1 MKNLIKLLS
10 LIVVLSLTFTACKQQ
25 KECKK
30 ECKKECCEAKEASN
44 CGPEYDKP
52 CCDKEKKECKPDCE
66 KPCCDKKTDSKENES
81 NNDTTQNDVVIG
93 DFVL

>member
-10 LIVVLSLTFTACKQQ
+10 LVVVLSLIFTACEEQ

-30 ECKKECCEAKEASN
+30 ECKKESCEKKEASS
-44 CGPEYDKP
+44 
-52 CCDKEKKECKPDCE
+52 CDSEKEKSCCKKNKETCE
-66 KPCCDKKTDSKENES
+66 QENKKPCCDKKTDSKENES